1 MEIQGLTAVSDQ
13 PLYDEYVGPDSY
25 ISTGEE
31 FGILTQVAGHPD
43 SAEAASSEVS
53 NVLARV
59 DIQQAFSS
67 FEEFQSEEEGATT
80 MDLSL
85 FQGLDNNSWYGPSCP
100 SSTTPSGQQLAR
112 RFGLATELLT
122 PTKLTKCEEKLF
134 MKLAPRF
141 LRSGKKSGLEDGPFL
156 EAWSGVVASIEE
168 GQPPAGYTNVRN
180 LTKPLMEA
188 LFNAKK
194 RQIELAAAYHPA
206 LRKKDGHLKQTLR
219 KQASDPAFK
228 FPGTALPTKSPYFK
242 SSSETDADAGGVAAI
257 FQQQE
262 DGSTMGNDSEYDFGY
277 NCSGSPAFSPSGSPA
292 SQPERE
298 RDTVPEAPLPPPDSI
313 GGGGSG
319 GADGSGHAS
328 MDAGGE
334 VSAEHGAVFAGEGG
348 EAAGAAGPSGT
359 AGPSGLAAAG
369 EGSEVVRAVGPTYHA
384 GPPDLAAAGEG
395 GEAAGVVG
403 CMDPAGPSGLAA
415 ASEGGEAAGA
425 VDPPGPSGLATTS
438 EGGEAAGAACP
449 AGSVVP
455 LGSAATGKAGKA
467 LGTCK
472 TCGHPYK
479 KPFHRRR
486 KNEGSVYVREC
497 LLLPAD
503 WIPYV
508 PPRRKA
514 KEFKKRANGL
524 PRRPPT
530 CAACNRP
537 LSQNHRRDPKTKKF
551 VCIS

>member
-277 NCSGSPAFSPSGSPA
+277 NCSGSPAFSPSGSPV

-298 RDTVPEAPLPPPDSI
+298 RDAVPEAPLPPPDSI

-334 VSAEHGAVFAGEGG
+334 VSAEHGAVFA
-348 EAAGAAGPSGT
+348 
-359 AGPSGLAAAG
+359 
-369 EGSEVVRAVGPTYHA
+369 
-384 GPPDLAAAGEG
+384 
-395 GEAAGVVG
+395 
-403 CMDPAGPSGLAA
+403 C
-415 ASEGGEAAGA
+415 
-425 VDPPGPSGLATTS
+425 